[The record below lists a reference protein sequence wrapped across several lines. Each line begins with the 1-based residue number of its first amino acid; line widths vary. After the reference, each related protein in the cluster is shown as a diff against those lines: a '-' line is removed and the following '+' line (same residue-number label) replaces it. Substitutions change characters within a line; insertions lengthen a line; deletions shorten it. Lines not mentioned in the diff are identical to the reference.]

1 MAKPTTVR
9 HQHSAHWGAFQAVV
23 EDGRFVAVEPFDG
36 DKKPSAISQALPDA
50 VYNEARIAHP
60 MVRRSWLE
68 KGPGA
73 APELRGAEP
82 FVQVSWEEALRLIGD
97 EIERV
102 KGDFGNAAIFA
113 GSYGWASAGR
123 FHHPVTLIKRF
134 FNTIGGF
141 TNQVGNYSVGAGL
154 VILPYVVG
162 TTRATG
168 GPLSSWDGI
177 ARDTELF
184 VSFGGLP
191 LKNAQVADG
200 GIADHSLEHWQR
212 EAKAGGVAFVNIS
225 PNRRDCA
232 DFLDAQWIAPR
243 PNTDVALMLGLAHTL
258 VSEGLADRQ
267 FIDRYCVGFERFS
280 AYLLGT
286 ADGTPKDA
294 DWACGIC
301 DVSSDTIRA
310 LARRMASHRTML
322 NTNLSLQR
330 GDHGEQPFWMTIVLA
345 GLLGQ
350 IGLPGGGFGLGYGSI
365 SGMGV
370 PQTEIRPLR
379 MLVGNKAIDSFVPV
393 ARFVD
398 MLLNPGETIDWNG
411 RKVTFPDVR
420 MVYWAGGNPFSH
432 HQDTNRMISAFQRPD
447 TIVVHEP
454 WWTPMARMA
463 DIVLPITT
471 SLERND
477 IGASSRDRFLVKM
490 AKAIE
495 PVAEARNDF
504 DVFAALAERF
514 GTLEAFTE
522 GRDEMAW
529 LRHLYEVTVDAANGV
544 GVQLPDF
551 DGFWETGHAEVPP
564 PVEPYVMFAD
574 FRADP
579 EANPLKTPSGK
590 IEIFSE
596 TIAGFE
602 YDDCP
607 GHPMWLEPAEW
618 LGSRKAREYPLHIL
632 SNQPR
637 MRLHSQ
643 LDCAKVSRAAKIK
656 GREPVWINT
665 ADAADRGVSDGDVV
679 RIFNDRGALLA
690 GAHVTDAMRAG
701 VLQLPTGAWY
711 DPLEPGVAGTLDV
724 HGNPNVVTLDKGT
737 SKLAQAPVAQ
747 TALVQ
752 VEPYAGPLPEI
763 KVFSPPA

>member
-1 MAKPTTVR
+1 
-9 HQHSAHWGAFQAVV
+9 
-23 EDGRFVAVEPFDG
+23 
-36 DKKPSAISQALPDA
+36 
-50 VYNEARIAHP
+50 
-60 MVRRSWLE
+60 
-68 KGPGA
+68 
-73 APELRGAEP
+73 
-82 FVQVSWEEALRLIGD
+82 
-97 EIERV
+97 
-102 KGDFGNAAIFA
+102 
-113 GSYGWASAGR
+113 
-123 FHHPVTLIKRF
+123 
-134 FNTIGGF
+134 
-141 TNQVGNYSVGAGL
+141 
-154 VILPYVVG
+154 
-162 TTRATG
+162 
-168 GPLSSWDGI
+168 
-177 ARDTELF
+177 
-184 VSFGGLP
+184 
-191 LKNAQVADG
+191 
-200 GIADHSLEHWQR
+200 
-212 EAKAGGVAFVNIS
+212 
-225 PNRRDCA
+225 
-232 DFLDAQWIAPR
+232 
-243 PNTDVALMLGLAHTL
+243 
-258 VSEGLADRQ
+258 
-267 FIDRYCVGFERFS
+267 
-280 AYLLGT
+280 
-286 ADGTPKDA
+286 
-294 DWACGIC
+294 
-301 DVSSDTIRA
+301 
-310 LARRMASHRTML
+310 
-322 NTNLSLQR
+322 
-330 GDHGEQPFWMTIVLA
+330 
-345 GLLGQ
+345 
-350 IGLPGGGFGLGYGSI
+350 
-365 SGMGV
+365 
-370 PQTEIRPLR
+370 

-420 MVYWAGGNPFSH
+420 IVYWAGGNPFSH

-618 LGSRKAREYPLHIL
+618 LGSSKAREYPLHIL